1 MPVVAMVRGEKT
13 QLRRICYEM
22 KKEGFNLRAADPPAR
37 KAGPLP
43 VRIYGFPK
51 DAGEKAFGGSN
62 YLFTSAH
69 SGRGAWR
76 YLEVGLCFLSY
87 TFRRGAKRRMREEH
101 FVPERLKRLDGPGGS
116 SASKICVD
124 SHSSKLQHRAPL
136 EIRSNLS
143 HIRKTLESGI
153 PVLPSATSLDVVGQ
167 WLLCCAGASPT
178 EGPST
183 SEHAEKFACP

>member
-13 QLRRICYEM
+13 QLRRTCYEM

-51 DAGEKAFGGSN
+51 DAGKRRSEGPN
-62 YLFTSAH
+62 YYFTSAH

-76 YLEVGLCFLSY
+76 YSEVGLCFLSY
-87 TFRRGAKRRMREEH
+87 TFKRGAKRRMREEH
-101 FVPERLKRLDGPGGS
+101 FVLRALKRLDGPGES

-124 SHSSKLQHRAPL
+124 SHSSKL
-136 EIRSNLS
+136 
-143 HIRKTLESGI
+143 
-153 PVLPSATSLDVVGQ
+153 
-167 WLLCCAGASPT
+167 
-178 EGPST
+178 
-183 SEHAEKFACP
+183 